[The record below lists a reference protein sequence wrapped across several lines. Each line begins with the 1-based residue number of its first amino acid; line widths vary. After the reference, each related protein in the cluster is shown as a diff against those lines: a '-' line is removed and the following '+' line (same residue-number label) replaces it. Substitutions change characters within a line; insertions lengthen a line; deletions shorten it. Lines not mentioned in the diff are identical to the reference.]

1 MDVALG
7 RGVSVFLNRMCC
19 LGTQRQPSPQTASF
33 IIIININIIIIII
46 TIGIIINNIIVEEKE
61 GVKGRENS
69 ILDHSGL
76 SPVCEYHLF
85 VHYHSIPPPFLHIL
99 AQFLN
104 YLHNS
109 IPFLHLYDLPLHLI
123 LLNSNRQAGMFLQLY
138 KS

>member
-33 IIIININIIIIII
+33 IIIIAFFIFIINFNIIIIII
-46 TIGIIINNIIVEEKE
+46 TIGIIIVEEKE

-69 ILDHSGL
+69 TLVSHQSVNTTFLYIITQSL
-76 SPVCEYHLF
+76 
-85 VHYHSIPPPFLHIL
+85 PPFLHIL

-109 IPFLHLYDLPLHLI
+109 FPFCMICLSI
-123 LLNSNRQAGMFLQLY
+123 
-138 KS
+138 

>member
-33 IIIININIIIIII
+33 IIIAFFIFIININIIIIII
-46 TIGIIINNIIVEEKE
+46 TIGIIINNMIVEEKE

-109 IPFLHLYDLPLHLI
+109 FPFCMICLSI
-123 LLNSNRQAGMFLQLY
+123 
-138 KS
+138 